1 MFEVRN
7 LKILRSAAKDFRLG
21 SLSLFRPHTN
31 EKGDRMSKAASLMT
45 LAASAALALAPA
57 AAPATPKLI
66 ATVGPGESITL
77 TTASGAKVR
86 SLRAGTYTIV
96 VRDRSAEHNFRLSGP
111 GANRTTAVG
120 FTGTTT
126 WRNVKFTRGKTY
138 LYVCDP
144 HADDMRG
151 SFKAS

>member
-1 MFEVRN
+1 
-7 LKILRSAAKDFRLG
+7 
-21 SLSLFRPHTN
+21 
-31 EKGDRMSKAASLMT
+31 MSKRASLL
-45 LAASAALALAPA
+45 LAVVCAALGFAPA
-57 AAPATPKLI
+57 ATPATPKLI
-66 ATVGPGESITL
+66 ATVGPGETITL
-77 TTASGAKVR
+77 TTAAGAKVR
-86 SLRAGTYTIV
+86 SVRAGTYTIV
-96 VRDRSAEHNFRLSGP
+96 VRDRSSDHNFRLSGP
-111 GANRTTAVG
+111 GASRTTAVG

>member
-1 MFEVRN
+1 MSKR
-7 LKILRSAAKDFRLG
+7 G
-21 SLSLFRPHTN
+21 SLVVAVTC
-31 EKGDRMSKAASLMT
+31 
-45 LAASAALALAPA
+45 AALAVAPA

-66 ATVGPGESITL
+66 ATVGPGETITL
-77 TTASGAKVR
+77 TTAAGAKVR
-86 SLRAGTYTIV
+86 SVRAGTYTIV

-120 FTGTTT
+120 FTGTAT
-126 WRNVKFTRGKTY
+126 WRNVRFARGKTY

-151 SFKAS
+151 SFSAR